1 MENKPVDLTNNNI
14 RMDYLKQLFLK
25 DRHISIYLLETYL
38 EMPELDKSAEERYIN
53 YVVNNPYDTDSFIRF
68 TTLKMY
74 RALVA
79 EIIRLIGLNKELR
92 DYYKNIT
99 EENEQWPNSICSKC
113 LLDGEKRP
121 TTAIIYSHSNNYNM
135 VEDIRTI
142 LKEEFKLKLS
152 AYGLLLS

>member
-99 EENEQWPNSICSKC
+99 EENAPQSNSICSKC
-113 LLDGEKRP
+113 LLDGEKSP

-152 AYGLLLS
+152 ADGLLLS